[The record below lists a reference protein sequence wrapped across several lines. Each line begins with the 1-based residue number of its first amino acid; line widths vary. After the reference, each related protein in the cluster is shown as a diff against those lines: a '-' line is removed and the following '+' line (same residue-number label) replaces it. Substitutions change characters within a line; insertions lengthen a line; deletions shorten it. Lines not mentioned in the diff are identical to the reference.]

1 MMHILGNFTDF
12 ECSNLSFLQYP
23 YSFYN
28 FLGTQIPLVPIFAS
42 LHVVRRLLRRHA
54 FSPLFGMSFV
64 LSFADDDVRHC
75 ESKQMTET
83 RTKA

>member
-1 MMHILGNFTDF
+1 MKKLFSAMFKL
-12 ECSNLSFLQYP
+12 LSWIVF
-23 YSFYN
+23 FYN
-28 FLGTQIPLVPIFAS
+28 LVGTQIPLVPIFAS